1 MLAAAALAVLPGSA
15 GADTQAPARNVLHAG
30 LVFSGSETIMSG
42 FVAAMP
48 AQLDPAAVRPLYL
61 RPSVLPVRPG
71 DPGRIS
77 GLRDLLKPGHRILVV
92 AGAGQQG
99 LWEDVAGRLGDMET
113 LRSFRASIAAYAAS
127 SAAAKHLWMTDRTL
141 DAWLIRSIWQFAN
154 PTLADQVAIEPEY
167 RIWRDTGIG
176 LTRKGERRQA
186 ARKFVE
192 FSSLAGA
199 AIFRRWAGA
208 CRRH

>member
-42 FVAAMP
+42 FVAAML

-71 DPGRIS
+71 DPDRIS

-127 SAAAKHLWMTDRTL
+127 SAAATHLWMTDRTL
-141 DAWLIRSIWQFAN
+141 DAWLIWQFAD

-167 RIWRDTGIG
+167 PD
-176 LTRKGERRQA
+176 
-186 ARKFVE
+186 
-192 FSSLAGA
+192 LAGYRHWLDA
-199 AIFRRWAGA
+199 QGRASAGRSQVRRVLPAPALRSSEGRAGA